1 MPSVLSNLRSGAS
14 PDRHRMPYHSLHR
27 ILVTE
32 LASTTPLHPGQRG
45 YSRKVSKKLRKV
57 HRLAS
62 GKQIGE
68 LNHSLA
74 DDLLVV
80 FQRSRAEPSR
90 PRPASLSVF
99 SVIVDAGHCEC
110 WSVECPSL
118 PIYKWEISG
127 GWGHP
132 NHHYARFPLPH
143 PPGPRSGVIAETSLS
158 IISFGPNVVVGFE
171 RVRFFKAKPDV
182 PTRTTSPYFL

>member
-14 PDRHRMPYHSLHR
+14 PDRHQMPYHSLHR
-27 ILVTE
+27 TLITE
-32 LASTTPLHPGQRG
+32 LASTTSLHPGRRG
-45 YSRKVSKKLRKV
+45 YSRKVSKKLGKV

-68 LNHSLA
+68 LNYSLA
-74 DDLLVV
+74 NDLLVV

-110 WSVECPSL
+110 WGVECPSL

-127 GWGHP
+127 GLGAP
-132 NHHYARFPLPH
+132 QPSLRTLPFAPPSRSQKRCNRRNVTEHYLI
-143 PPGPRSGVIAETSLS
+143 RS
-158 IISFGPNVVVGFE
+158 
-171 RVRFFKAKPDV
+171 
-182 PTRTTSPYFL
+182 